1 MKRQYQEAAVRSTSR
16 KHDRAENRD
25 TDPSFQVLLVDD
37 EPEVRQVIAD
47 TLNGEKLIIHTADS
61 LAAAREAIAAQ
72 QFDLA
77 LLDVHLP
84 DGNGLDL
91 AGELSEQTP
100 PTQTIAITGQPSLN
114 QVMAAIRAGAA
125 DFVAKPLNI
134 DELNDRVAVALQ
146 RRSAESDRH
155 LQVARLKR
163 LCKKLNKARHEIT
176 QQVDILCNDLVTA
189 YQELATQMQQVEA
202 TTEFRSMI
210 QDELDLEQILR
221 HLLEHVLDK
230 VGPTNAVVFLPDHHG
245 GFAVGGYVNYN
256 QDRNSTRTL
265 LEHLADTVAPRIADE
280 TETLLLVDDDQIQN
294 WLEDDAAYLAESQ
307 VIAAPCYDGD
317 DVLACVLLFRDTD
330 QPLDDSHVQFISA
343 ITPILAQHLVK
354 VINVHHRRT
363 DLFGEEDDS
372 PDDLLGL

>member
-1 MKRQYQEAAVRSTSR
+1 MRSTSR
-16 KHDRAENRD
+16 KHDRAKNRD
-25 TDPSFQVLLVDD
+25 ADPSYQVLLVDD
-37 EPEVRQVIAD
+37 EPEVRQAIAD
-47 TLNGEKLIIHTADS
+47 TLSGEKLIIHTADS
-61 LAAAREAIAAQ
+61 LAAAREAIAAR

-114 QVMAAIRAGAA
+114 QAMAAIRAGAA

-146 RRSAESDRH
+146 RRCAESDRH

-210 QDELDLEQILR
+210 QDELDLEHILR

-280 TETLLLVDDDQIQN
+280 TETLFLVDNDQIQN
-294 WLEDDAAYLAESQ
+294 WLEDDAAYLADSQ

-330 QPLDDSHVQFISA
+330 QPMDDSHVQFVSA
-343 ITPILAQHLVK
+343 ITPVLAQHLVK

-372 PDDLLGL
+372 PDGLLDL